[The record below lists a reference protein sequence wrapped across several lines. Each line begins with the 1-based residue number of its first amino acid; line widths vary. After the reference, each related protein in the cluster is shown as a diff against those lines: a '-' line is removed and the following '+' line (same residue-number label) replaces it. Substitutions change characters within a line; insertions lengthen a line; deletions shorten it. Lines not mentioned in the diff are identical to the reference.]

1 MRSIPYTIRNAGKG
15 DIASIYRIEV
25 ESLASPW
32 SRESFL
38 KELSTA
44 FSHFIVAEAN
54 GGIAGY
60 AVAWEVKG
68 EVQLNHVVVER
79 DRRRQGIGTALL
91 EHLVERLKGKGA
103 VRVLLEVRSLNA
115 EARSFYDAMGFME
128 DGLRKRYYHDD
139 DAVLMRKELGS

>member
-1 MRSIPYTIRNAGKG
+1 MGGTTYTIRDAGEG
-15 DIASIYRIEV
+15 DIDPIHRIEV

-44 FSHFIVAEAN
+44 FSHFIIAEAN
-54 GGIAGY
+54 GAIAGY

-68 EVQLNHVVVER
+68 EVQLNHIVVER
-79 DRRRQGIGTALL
+79 GRRREGIGTALL
-91 EHLVERLKGKGA
+91 DHLVERLKDKGA

-115 EARSFYDAMGFME
+115 EARSFYNAVGFME
-128 DGLRKRYYHDD
+128 DGLRKRYYRDD
-139 DAVLMRKELGS
+139 DAVLMRKELGT